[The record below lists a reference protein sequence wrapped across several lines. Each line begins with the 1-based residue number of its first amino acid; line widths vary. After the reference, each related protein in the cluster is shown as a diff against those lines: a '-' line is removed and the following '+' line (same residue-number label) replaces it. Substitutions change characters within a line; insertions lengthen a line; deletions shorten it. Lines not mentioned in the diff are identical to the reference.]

1 MISYIVIAILAF
13 VFLVAFFVAYT
24 LTKKQFVLKYG
35 ELSELELKIIDA
47 KRKFV
52 TTKKEVER
60 DIEAYRKEEILKVKE
75 ELLTTKR
82 EADEEIKQMKHEITL
97 KETRISKKEE
107 NLDYKNQKLEE
118 KELKLENQRETLNKK
133 QNELEGLIDEQS
145 KQLEKIAELT
155 KEEAKNVILNKL
167 DQELDHDK
175 ALKIKE
181 FEYSLDREK
190 DKLAK
195 RILSTAINKS
205 AADYVVDA
213 TITVVELPSEEMKGR
228 IIGKEGRNIRAIE
241 AATGVDLIIDDTPE
255 AVVLSS
261 FDGVRRE
268 VAKIALEKLI
278 QDGRIHPTKIEELVD
293 KAAAEVEQSMYDA
306 AEQAILEVGIPTL
319 PKEVLK
325 VLGRLKYRTSFG
337 QNVLQHCIE
346 VAHLAGAIA
355 AEVGANVNYAKR
367 GGLFH
372 DIGKA
377 FSHEQ
382 EGSHALNGAEFLRK
396 FSKESE
402 VVINAVESH
411 HDEVDKISVEAVIVQ
426 AADAISASRPGARRE
441 TLTNYLKRLEQLEE
455 IANSHDGIENSYAIQ
470 AGRELRLIVSP
481 DKIDDDKAVILSRD
495 IAKEIEEKMQY
506 PGQIKVTVVR
516 ETRAI
521 EYAK

>member
-1 MISYIVIAILAF
+1 MIEHILLAVIVIIL
-13 VFLVAFFVAYT
+13 LVIT
-24 LTKKQFVLKYG
+24 LIIVKTMEKKYINKYG
-35 ELSELELKIIDA
+35 DLSELELKIVNT
-47 KRKFV
+47 KRNFEI
-52 TTKKEVER
+52 TKKDLER
-60 DIEAYRKEEILKVKE
+60 EIEAFKKEETLKVKE
-75 ELLTTKR
+75 ELLNKKR
-82 EADEEIKQMKHEITL
+82 EADEEIKLMKNEISL
-97 KETRISKKEE
+97 KESRIVKKEE
-107 NLDYKNQKLEE
+107 ALEQKNLKLEE
-118 KELKLENQRETLNKK
+118 KENKLEKQKETLDKK
-133 QNELEGLIDEQS
+133 QQELEILISNEE
-145 KQLEKIAELT
+145 KELEKIAELT
-155 KEEAKNVILNKL
+155 KDEAKNIILDKL
-167 DQELDHDK
+167 DQELEYDK
-175 ALKIKE
+175 AVKIR
-181 FEYSLDREK
+181 EYEHNLDREK

-205 AADYVVDA
+205 ASDYVVDA
-213 TITVVELPSEEMKGR
+213 TITVLELPSEEMKGR

-268 VAKIALEKLI
+268 IAKIALEKLI

-293 KAAAEVEQSMYDA
+293 KAASEVEQQIFAA

-319 PKEVLK
+319 PREVLK
-325 VLGRLKYRTSFG
+325 ALGRLKYRTSFG

-355 AEVGANVNYAKR
+355 AEVGANVEFAKR

-382 EGSHALNGAEFLRK
+382 EGSHAINGADFLRK
-396 FSKESE
+396 FSRENE
-402 VVINAVESH
+402 IVINAVEAH

-455 IANSHDGIENSYAIQ
+455 IANSYEGIENSYAIQ

-481 DKIDDDKAVILSRD
+481 DKINDDKAVILSRD
-495 IAKEIEEKMQY
+495 IAKDIEEKMQY

-521 EYAK
+521 EFAK

>member
-1 MISYIVIAILAF
+1 MLSYIVIAIFA
-13 VFLVAFFVAYT
+13 VIFLVTFFVS
-24 LTKKQFVLKYG
+24 LKSIKKTFVQKYG

-47 KRKFV
+47 KRKFE

-60 DIEAYRKEEILKVKE
+60 DIEAFKKEEVIKVKE
-75 ELLTTKR
+75 QLLNTKR
-82 EADEEIKQMKHEITL
+82 EADEEIKQMKHEISQ
-97 KETRISKKEE
+97 KEARIAKKEE
-107 NLDYKNQKLEE
+107 NLEYKNQKIEE
-118 KELKLENQRETLNKK
+118 KEVKLEKQKEVLVTKQSELDELINK
-133 QNELEGLIDEQS
+133 QS
-145 KQLEKIAELT
+145 SELEKIAELT
-155 KEEAKNVILNKL
+155 REEAKDIILAKM
-167 DQELDHDK
+167 DDELEHDK
-175 ALKIKE
+175 AVKIKE
-181 FEYSLDREK
+181 FEYTLDREK

-205 AADYVVDA
+205 ASDYVVDA

-293 KAAAEVEQSMYDA
+293 KAASEVEQAMFDA

-325 VLGRLKYRTSFG
+325 ALGRLKYRTSFG

-355 AEVGANVNYAKR
+355 AEIGANVNYAKR

-377 FSHEQ
+377 FS
-382 EGSHALNGAEFLRK
+382 NGAEFLRK

-411 HDEVDKISVEAVIVQ
+411 HDEVEQKSIEAVIVQ

-455 IANSHDGIENSYAIQ
+455 IANSHEGIENSYAIQ

-481 DKIDDDKAVILSRD
+481 EKINDDQAVILSRD